1 MEQSYKTRRL
11 KRVTGSSEF
20 QLVMPFI
27 KKTSIRFT
35 LPLATSGCILF
46 LAGCSFFF
54 KSPPPIEQIFSQES
68 DAAYFVQLDEIP
80 IDWNTVVTKLPEL
93 KVRLKE
99 ILNPKTMAIIEN
111 IHIDPRSIASFGAIY
126 TGLDDWINRS
136 DDSTQLNSKW
146 LLALDIKEMIPASI
160 LIEKINQNE
169 QFNLRATAAEKT
181 HGFTFIT
188 ISDPA
193 GSELIEMAVFTGH
206 RSQIR
211 VGDAE
216 SLRRSISTS
225 SQASF
230 IRSDMIALEC
240 QSFFFANIPEQF
252 NDEIKG
258 LESLLPFDP
267 GILIGGFKSIVM
279 SQTLDSDKLDTT
291 ITFEFEDEEQANT
304 AFSYIQLA
312 TTYGLKPYLRSTT
325 DGQAKRF
332 VRSIKARNEA
342 DLVKLR
348 FSLYQNEMQPIMHL
362 LGDDKHIVLAELF
375 LDLIKKP

>member
-1 MEQSYKTRRL
+1 
-11 KRVTGSSEF
+11 
-20 QLVMPFI
+20 MPFI

-35 LPLATSGCILF
+35 LPLATSGCILL

-169 QFNLRATAAEKT
+169 QFNLRATAGEKT

-193 GSELIEMAVFTGH
+193 GSELFEMAVFTGH

-230 IRSDMIALEC
+230 IRSDMITLES